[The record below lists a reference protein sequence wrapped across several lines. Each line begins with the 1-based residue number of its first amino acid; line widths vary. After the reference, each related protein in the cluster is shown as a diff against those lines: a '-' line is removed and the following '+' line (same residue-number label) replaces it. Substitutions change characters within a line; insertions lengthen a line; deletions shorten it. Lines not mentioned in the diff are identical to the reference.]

1 MEHGN
6 QQEKMNSAYK
16 ILFLLENKEII
27 IVEVKRTDLA
37 DAPKDQKY
45 HWIFY
50 DKAGGSVEKLSFVS
64 MNSSENFQERAFIQ
78 GKLKF
83 NNSEGV
89 FEGDGKQ
96 FVLQNRTGNSLQD
109 TVFRHICQ
117 YLDLKSI
124 HQ

>member
-1 MEHGN
+1 
-6 QQEKMNSAYK
+6 MNSTYK

-27 IVEVKRTDLA
+27 IAEVKRTDLV

-50 DKAGGSVEKLSFVS
+50 DKAGASVEKLSFVL
-64 MNSSENFQERAFIQ
+64 MNTSENFQERTFRQ
-78 GKLKF
+78 GELKF

-89 FEGDGKQ
+89 FEGDGKR
-96 FVLQNRTGNSLQD
+96 FVLQNRTGNSLPEE
-109 TVFRHICQ
+109 VFRRICQ

>member
-1 MEHGN
+1 
-6 QQEKMNSAYK
+6 MNSTYK
-16 ILFLLENKEII
+16 ILFLLENEEII
-27 IVEVKRTDLA
+27 IAEVKRTDLA

-50 DKAGGSVEKLSFVS
+50 DKAGDSVEKLSFVS
-64 MNSSENFQERAFIQ
+64 MNSSEDLQERTFVQ
-78 GKLKF
+78 GELKF
-83 NNSEGV
+83 NNSEGA
-89 FEGDGKQ
+89 FERDGKR
-96 FVLQNRTGNSLQD
+96 FVLQNCTGNSLPK

>member
-6 QQEKMNSAYK
+6 EQKTMNSAYK

-27 IVEVKRTDLA
+27 IEEVKRTDLV

-50 DKAGGSVEKLSFVS
+50 DKASGSVQKLSFVS
-64 MNSSENFQERAFIQ
+64 MNSSENLQERTFKQ
-78 GKLKF
+78 GELNF

-89 FEGDGKQ
+89 FEGDGKR
-96 FVLQNRTGNSLQD
+96 FVLQNRTGNSLPE
-109 TVFRHICQ
+109 TVFRQICQ
-117 YLDLKSI
+117 YIDLLY
-124 HQ
+124 

>member
-1 MEHGN
+1 MEYGN
-6 QQEKMNSAYK
+6 KQKTMNSAYK

-27 IVEVKRTDLA
+27 IAEVKRTDLV

-50 DKAGGSVEKLSFVS
+50 DRASGFVEKLSFVS
-64 MNSSENFQERAFIQ
+64 MNSSDNLQERTFKQ
-78 GKLKF
+78 GELNF

-89 FEGDGKQ
+89 FEGDGKR
-96 FVLQNRTGNSLQD
+96 FVLQNRTADSLPE

-117 YLDLKSI
+117 YIDLLY
-124 HQ
+124 